1 MIDTTFSMV
10 RVRNIMR
17 RDLMENWK
25 SNLYGLLGIFAAF
38 FFPML
43 GLLWSAED
51 GVETVYPEVYSFYRF
66 CGNMLGVIGMVVSF
80 AMLFYASRIMKCM
93 DSKEKRISYLLL
105 PATKLE
111 KFFSRAVFVTIG
123 TLLMVLVALLALELT
138 HYLLLPLF
146 GLPAIYSQSILVEV
160 FSLKWATHASVDATG
175 EPVYSW
181 WLMQLLGWIFCLWNH
196 SLFILGGS
204 FWYKH
209 PFLKTIGTCLA
220 VTILGGILFASLAE
234 GGALIRLSEWIQE
247 HFQDTPQFADGVLA
261 IITTFFF
268 LLTLFNWWLSYRLFT
283 RSQVIKRKLWR
294 L

>member
-1 MIDTTFSMV
+1 MDTTFSMA
-10 RVRNIMR
+10 RVRNIMQ
-17 RDLMENWK
+17 RDLIENWK

-43 GLLWSAED
+43 GLLQSAEE
-51 GVETVYPEVYSFYRF
+51 GFPEVYSFHRF

-80 AMLFYASRIMKCM
+80 AMIFYASRIMKCM

-111 KFFSRAVFVTIG
+111 KFFSRAVLVTIG

-146 GLPAIYSQSILVEV
+146 DLPAIYSQPILVEV
-160 FSLKWATHASVDATG
+160 FSMKWATHASVDATG

-220 VTILGGILFASLAE
+220 VTILGGIMFASLADS
-234 GGALIRLSEWIQE
+234 GIWPFLIKRVDENYPHSSQNV
-247 HFQDTPQFADGVLA
+247 DGLLTVVSVV
-261 IITTFFF
+261 FF
-268 LLTLFNWWLSYRLFT
+268 LFTLFNWWLSYWLFT
-283 RSQVIKRKLWR
+283 RSQVVKRKLWR

>member
-1 MIDTTFSMV
+1 MDTTFSIV

-160 FSLKWATHASVDATG
+160 FSMKWATHASVDATG

-220 VTILGGILFASLAE
+220 VTILGGIMFASLAE

-268 LLTLFNWWLSYRLFT
+268 LFTLFNWWLSYRLFT

>member
-1 MIDTTFSMV
+1 
-10 RVRNIMR
+10 
-17 RDLMENWK
+17 
-25 SNLYGLLGIFAAF
+25 
-38 FFPML
+38 
-43 GLLWSAED
+43 
-51 GVETVYPEVYSFYRF
+51 
-66 CGNMLGVIGMVVSF
+66 MLGVIFCVVSF

-146 GLPAIYSQSILVEV
+146 DLPTVYSQSLLVEV
-160 FSLKWATHASVDATG
+160 FSMKWATHASVDATG

-220 VTILGGILFASLAE
+220 VTILGGIMFASLAE
-234 GGALIRLSEWIQE
+234 GGSLIRLSEWIKE
-247 HFQDTPQFADGVLA
+247 HFQDTPQFVDGVLA

-268 LLTLFNWWLSYRLFT
+268 LFTLFNWWLSYRLFT

>member
-1 MIDTTFSMV
+1 MDTTFSMA
-10 RVRNIMR
+10 RVRNIMQ
-17 RDLMENWK
+17 RDLIENWK

-43 GLLWSAED
+43 GFLWSAED
-51 GVETVYPEVYSFYRF
+51 WVETDFPEVYSFHRF

-80 AMLFYASRIMKCM
+80 AMIFYASRIMKCM
-93 DSKEKRISYLLL
+93 DSKENSISYLLL

-111 KFFSRAVFVTIG
+111 KFFSRAVLVTIG

-146 GLPAIYSQSILVEV
+146 DLPTVYSQSLLVEV
-160 FSLKWATHASVDATG
+160 FSMKWATHASVDVTG

-220 VTILGGILFASLAE
+220 VTILGGIMFASLAE
-234 GGALIRLSEWIQE
+234 GGSLIRFSEWIKE
-247 HFQDTPQFADGVLA
+247 HFQDTPQFVDGVLA
-261 IITTFFF
+261 SIAVFF
-268 LLTLFNWWLSYRLFT
+268 LLFTLFNWWLSYRLFT

>member
-1 MIDTTFSMV
+1 MDTTFSMA
-10 RVRNIMR
+10 RVRNIMQ
-17 RDLMENWK
+17 RDLIENWK

-51 GVETVYPEVYSFYRF
+51 WVGTGFPEVYSFHRF

-80 AMLFYASRIMKCM
+80 AMIFYASRIMKCM
-93 DSKEKRISYLLL
+93 DSKENRISYLLL

-111 KFFSRAVFVTIG
+111 KFFSRAVLVTIG

-146 GLPAIYSQSILVEV
+146 DLPTVYSQSLLVEV
-160 FSLKWATHASVDATG
+160 FSMKWATHASVDVTG

-220 VTILGGILFASLAE
+220 VTILGGIMFASLAE
-234 GGALIRLSEWIQE
+234 GGSLIRFSEWIKE
-247 HFQDTPQFADGVLA
+247 HFQDTPQFVDGVLA
-261 IITTFFF
+261 SIAVFF
-268 LLTLFNWWLSYRLFT
+268 LLFTLFNWWLSYRLFT